1 MFVEPYILGL
11 VFEKETLSQKGIK
24 IDMEIS
30 FYKYQGTGN
39 DFVMIDD
46 RSNVFPDKDLPLIHK
61 LCNRKFGIGSD
72 GLILIRNKEGFDFEM
87 VYFNADGSQSMC
99 GNGARCAVAFARFL
113 GIIEGKTNFFAIDGM
128 HEAEILGDSVVL
140 GMSPVSNLDSVGQDF
155 FVDTGSPHH
164 VRFVD
169 NVSEYP
175 VYQEG
180 AKIRYSDSYSLR
192 GTNVN
197 FVTPLNNGDIQVRT
211 YERGVEDETLSCGTG
226 VTACALVYGHQ
237 NELNEV
243 KIKTLGGNLRVRFTE
258 NPDGSFHNIRL
269 IGPAEQVFEGRIEI

>member
-1 MFVEPYILGL
+1 M
-11 VFEKETLSQKGIK
+11 Q
-24 IDMEIS
+24 IS

-46 RSNVFPDKDLPLIHK
+46 RSKLFPEKDLSLIQK
-61 LCNRKFGIGSD
+61 LCDRKFGIGSD
-72 GLILIRNKEGFDFEM
+72 GLILIKNKEGVDFEM
-87 VYFNADGSQSMC
+87 VYFNADGTQSMC

-113 GIIEGKTNFFAIDGM
+113 GIIEEKTNFFAIDGM
-128 HEAEILGDSVVL
+128 HEAEILDDSVVL
-140 GMSPVSNLDSVGQDF
+140 GMSPASSLDSVGQDF

-197 FVTPLNNGDIQVRT
+197 FVTPLYNDEIQVRT
-211 YERGVEDETLSCGTG
+211 YERGVENETLSCGTG
-226 VTACALVYGHQ
+226 VTACALVYGYQ
-237 NELNEV
+237 NGINEI

-258 NPDGSFHNIRL
+258 NPDGSFQDIKL
-269 IGPAEQVFEGRIEI
+269 IGPAKQVFEGRFEI

>member
-1 MFVEPYILGL
+1 L
-11 VFEKETLSQKGIK
+11 TQKGLK

-46 RSNVFPDKDLPLIHK
+46 RSNLFPEKDLSLVQK
-61 LCNRKFGIGSD
+61 LCDRKFGIGSD
-72 GLILIRNKEGFDFEM
+72 GLILIRNKDGFDFEM

-99 GNGARCAVAFARFL
+99 GNGARCAVAFSKFL
-113 GIIEGKTNFFAIDGM
+113 GIIGEKTTFYAIDGP
-128 HEAEILGDSVVL
+128 HKAKVAGDIVEL
-140 GMSPVSNLDSVGQDF
+140 EMAPVSILVIAEQDF

-169 NVSEYP
+169 NVELYP
-175 VYQEG
+175 VFEEG
-180 AKIRYSDSYSLR
+180 YKIRYSEKYTPK

-197 FVTPLNNGDIQVRT
+197 FVTPLNNDLIQVRT
-211 YERGVEDETLSCGTG
+211 YERGVENETLSCGTG

-237 NELNEV
+237 NKINEI
-243 KIKTLGGNLRVRFTE
+243 KIKTRGGNLKVRFSE
-258 NPDGSFHNIRL
+258 KSDGSFQDIQL
-269 IGPAEQVFEGRIEI
+269 IGPAEQVFEGKLNLRNNT